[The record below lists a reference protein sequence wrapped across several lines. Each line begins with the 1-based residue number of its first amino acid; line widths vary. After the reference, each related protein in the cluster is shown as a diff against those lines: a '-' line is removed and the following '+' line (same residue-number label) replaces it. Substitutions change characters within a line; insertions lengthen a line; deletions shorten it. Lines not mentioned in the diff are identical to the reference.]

1 VCYGYAT
8 MAFISNMYDDNILV
22 GGGGCFSA
30 RFCMGTS
37 PYKVYRSDVNYR
49 VHSFTKL
56 GTFGTSNIPL
66 LSFFLLPLSTFE
78 HPRSVGKYDTP
89 LRGSFMYTYFCA
101 VLLCCDVRQC
111 AVCCAGCV
119 PPPRPIL
126 HAHCAMH
133 CALLL
138 GA

>member
-1 VCYGYAT
+1 VCYGYAIK
-8 MAFISNMYDDNILV
+8 AFISNMYDDNILV

-78 HPRSVGKYDTP
+78 HPRCRKV
-89 LRGSFMYTYFCA
+89 RYTSTWIIHSHIFLCCAA
-101 VLLCCDVRQC
+101 VL
-111 AVCCAGCV
+111 
-119 PPPRPIL
+119 
-126 HAHCAMH
+126 
-133 CALLL
+133 
-138 GA
+138 